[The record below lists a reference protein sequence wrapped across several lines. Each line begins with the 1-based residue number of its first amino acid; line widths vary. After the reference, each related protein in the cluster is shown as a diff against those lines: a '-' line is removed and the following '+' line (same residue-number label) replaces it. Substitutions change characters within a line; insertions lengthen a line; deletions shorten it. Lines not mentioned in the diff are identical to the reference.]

1 MHTRARGLEQ
11 GRIGA
16 PPGALAD
23 RLVGM
28 VRWLLHEIVRR
39 REVLRQRR
47 GLLELDD
54 HLLRDI
60 GLRREDAL
68 READRLLWQDALG
81 LRLDRL
87 PLRPDRKGRRS

>member
-16 PPGALAD
+16 PPEALAD
-23 RLVGM
+23 RLVGR
-28 VRWLLHEIVRR
+28 VRWLLHELVRR

-81 LRLDRL
+81 VRLDRL